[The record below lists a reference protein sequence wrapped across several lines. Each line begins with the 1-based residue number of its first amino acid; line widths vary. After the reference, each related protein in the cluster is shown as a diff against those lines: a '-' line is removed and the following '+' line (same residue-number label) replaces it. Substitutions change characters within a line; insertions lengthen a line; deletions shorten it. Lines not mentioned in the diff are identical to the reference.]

1 MHPMQ
6 ERTGAHLEQIEAFAA
21 IAEHGGI
28 GAAARALGRDPS
40 VISRRLDA
48 LEQRLGARLLS
59 RTTRRVAVTAVG
71 AAYLQRVRGILGEM
85 SEADIEASAG
95 AASPQGILRLSLP
108 ATFAQRWI
116 APWLPDFIAAYPEL
130 RLDLLHSDHFV
141 DLLADG
147 FDAVVRIGE
156 LPDSSLVTRRLASFE
171 TVLCAA
177 PDYIA
182 RHGAPAHPDDL
193 ARHVCLTYPK
203 PRFFPDWTLTNG
215 PERVVQR
222 VTGRITSDEGE
233 GLLAMCLGGGGIMVA
248 TEWMIG
254 QELGDGRL
262 IRVLPDWRFDFEGA
276 VHVVL
281 PPGRLVP
288 AKTRVFID
296 RLARH
301 LTPVPW
307 NRR

>member
-1 MHPMQ
+1 MQ